1 MLNNHREKIKNYVLE
16 NFLFSKDLN
25 AIGDDTS
32 FLKSGIIDSTGILEI
47 IGFLEDEFNIKV
59 EDEDVIPENLD
70 SINLLACYVE
80 KKIQ

>member
-1 MLNNHREKIKNYVLE
+1 MLNHNRDRIKKYILE
-16 NFLFSKDLN
+16 NFLFSTDLK

-32 FLKSGIIDSTGILEI
+32 FLKTGIIDSTGILEI
-47 IGFLEDEFNIKV
+47 IGFLEEEFNVKV

-70 SINLLACYVE
+70 SINLLASYVE